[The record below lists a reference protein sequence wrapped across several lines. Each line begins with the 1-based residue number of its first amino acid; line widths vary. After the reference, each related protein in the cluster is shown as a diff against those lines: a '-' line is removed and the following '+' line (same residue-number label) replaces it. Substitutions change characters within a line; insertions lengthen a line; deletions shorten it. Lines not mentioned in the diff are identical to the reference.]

1 MGPEARPDN
10 PMIGRRLCIM
20 NKKSDKD
27 EFRRVLDIYA

>member
-1 MGPEARPDN
+1 
-10 PMIGRRLCIM
+10 MIGRRLCIM